1 MLFEIKG
8 ETMLDKSII
17 KSISEIDDIFIS
29 NKFCEMMNEQS
40 CDCDELIIKSGE
52 KLTLLTL
59 QSTDGESYISFREIS
74 EIDKEK
80 YIYAVDLSEEKF
92 KYDKSLLLGSGRVEG
107 IRFVFR
113 DVHLFIFA
121 LEYNLVLTKSKYDLF
136 CEKDTS
142 VLDEENEAKLRIR
155 ILR

>member
-1 MLFEIKG
+1 MVLLIGGRCLLLKNCKQRQG
-8 ETMLDKSII
+8 TNTETGDRETRDRGKRQGTVP
-17 KSISEIDDIFIS
+17 
-29 NKFCEMMNEQS
+29 C
-40 CDCDELIIKSGE
+40 
-52 KLTLLTL
+52 LL
-59 QSTDGESYISFREIS
+59 
-74 EIDKEK
+74 
-80 YIYAVDLSEEKF
+80 AVDLSEEKF

>member
-1 MLFEIKG
+1 MFRWLCI
-8 ETMLDKSII
+8 
-17 KSISEIDDIFIS
+17 
-29 NKFCEMMNEQS
+29 
-40 CDCDELIIKSGE
+40 ELV
-52 KLTLLTL
+52 LLIGGGCLLLKNCKQRQGTVPCL
-59 QSTDGESYISFREIS
+59 L
-74 EIDKEK
+74 
-80 YIYAVDLSEEKF
+80 AVDLSKEKF

-136 CEKDTS
+136 CEKDTP

>member
-1 MLFEIKG
+1 MSTLKKLQT
-8 ETMLDKSII
+8 ETRNRPLSPVP
-17 KSISEIDDIFIS
+17 
-29 NKFCEMMNEQS
+29 C
-40 CDCDELIIKSGE
+40 
-52 KLTLLTL
+52 LL
-59 QSTDGESYISFREIS
+59 
-74 EIDKEK
+74 
-80 YIYAVDLSEEKF
+80 AADLSEEKF